1 MKRRLKMLALALMIT
16 CVTILGGIDAEADGI
31 TLPDGTVI
39 NNNTK
44 WEGLPSSF
52 SADVGYYDA
61 LVPYTMKIS
70 EIGGQSLGGKD
81 GTSWATSN
89 AMPSGYESNMV
100 GDYIN
105 LETNLTGSKVYI
117 GGSYYTLKD
126 DKGIDIAVDNN
137 GNEYYLCAL
146 GHYFY
151 PSGCK
156 LGFSLDNRGQA
167 VDVVLTDG
175 TVIHFL
181 IHDAKSDYHTNG
193 GYGPDN
199 KPDDRERDYYK
210 FAPLEKEDNSGNP
223 LGQNLFQARNSE
235 ILEIFC
241 SSQGLTEFRNRF
253 NLKADGSGNHI
264 AFIRMY
270 DQKIGT
276 LATSRMAEV
285 GTSSSYKYEGVTFA
299 KGDNSQGMGSSSL
312 ALTGSN
318 LVDEWELTGMPSK
331 VDLTS
336 YQTEI
341 LLLGRDSLSLTDAE
355 TVAIMGS
362 NITLLKEAELLDTVR
377 TSIVFIGLVVLL
389 YGFLMGVAIIFD
401 KANTFIDLSMV
412 NILTFGKLHYD
423 PFEEKTGKLPKDYIS
438 TKKLI
443 IMTVI
448 ILAVG
453 TLLVSSGM
461 TKLIGRLL
469 YSVTN
474 YLA

>member
-1 MKRRLKMLALALMIT
+1 
-16 CVTILGGIDAEADGI
+16 
-31 TLPDGTVI
+31 
-39 NNNTK
+39 
-44 WEGLPSSF
+44 
-52 SADVGYYDA
+52 
-61 LVPYTMKIS
+61 
-70 EIGGQSLGGKD
+70 
-81 GTSWATSN
+81 
-89 AMPSGYESNMV
+89 
-100 GDYIN
+100 
-105 LETNLTGSKVYI
+105 
-117 GGSYYTLKD
+117 
-126 DKGIDIAVDNN
+126 
-137 GNEYYLCAL
+137 
-146 GHYFY
+146 
-151 PSGCK
+151 
-156 LGFSLDNRGQA
+156 
-167 VDVVLTDG
+167 
-175 TVIHFL
+175 
-181 IHDAKSDYHTNG
+181 
-193 GYGPDN
+193 
-199 KPDDRERDYYK
+199 
-210 FAPLEKEDNSGNP
+210 
-223 LGQNLFQARNSE
+223 
-235 ILEIFC
+235 
-241 SSQGLTEFRNRF
+241 TEFRNRF

-276 LATSRMAEV
+276 LATSRMTEV
-285 GTSSSYKYEGVTFA
+285 GSSSSYKYEGISFA
-299 KGDNSQGMGSSSL
+299 KGDDSHGMGSSSL

-331 VDLTS
+331 VDLTAH
-336 YQTEI
+336 QAEI

-355 TVAIMGS
+355 TVAIMGT
-362 NITLLKEAELLDTVR
+362 NIALLKEAELLDTVR